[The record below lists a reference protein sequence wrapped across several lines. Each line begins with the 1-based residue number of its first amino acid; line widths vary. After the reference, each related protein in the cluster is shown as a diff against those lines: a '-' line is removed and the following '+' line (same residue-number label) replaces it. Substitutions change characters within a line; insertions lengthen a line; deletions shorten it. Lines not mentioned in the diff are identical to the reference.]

1 MFVFRPKQTRMPE
14 AEKKK
19 RSSSRTAWERLDNRL
34 AQGHDLIQKKRE
46 SLHKLE
52 AEKEASTND
61 EERKYLTTSIKAAQL
76 DLEQDVLFFQGLEE
90 DKAAVEE
97 ELENGSDT
105 ETTEEDE
112 DEVNSS
118 KRTTRGEAFTRK
130 EVDEMLKTEVER
142 RMREE
147 KQDASLTATNSRM
160 DRLITALSEAR
171 GPSSGGAEATL
182 PAPGQTLRPVTSA
195 QAGRPRN
202 QDF

>member
-1 MFVFRPKQTRMPE
+1 MLVFRPKQTRMPE

-19 RSSSRTAWERLDNRL
+19 KSSSRTAWERLDNRL

-46 SLHKLE
+46 SLQKLE

-97 ELENGSDT
+97 ELENGSDV

-112 DEVNSS
+112 EEANSR
-118 KRTTRGEAFTRK
+118 KRTARGEGFTRK

-142 RMREE
+142 RMKEE
-147 KQDASLTATNSRM
+147 KQDA
-160 DRLITALSEAR
+160 
-171 GPSSGGAEATL
+171 
-182 PAPGQTLRPVTSA
+182 
-195 QAGRPRN
+195 
-202 QDF
+202 